1 MTDAGQP
8 RDVIVMATTDETA
21 IAIARS
27 ILDGEGIAYTMSG
40 AGLRKFGGNT
50 FLGATMGPMM
60 GQALIKVAASD
71 KWQTT
76 ELLSGL
82 AGAVEEFPDDR

>member
-1 MTDAGQP
+1 
-8 RDVIVMATTDETA
+8 
-21 IAIARS
+21 
-27 ILDGEGIAYTMSG
+27 
-40 AGLRKFGGNT
+40 
-50 FLGATMGPMM
+50 MGPMM